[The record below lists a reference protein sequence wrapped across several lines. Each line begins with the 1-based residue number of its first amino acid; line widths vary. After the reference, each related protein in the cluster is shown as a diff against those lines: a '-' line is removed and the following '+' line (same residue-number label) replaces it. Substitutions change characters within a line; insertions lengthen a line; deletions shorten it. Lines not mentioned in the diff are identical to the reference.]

1 MRIDKLSGNVAA
13 ALGVRKWVV
22 MMFAL
27 SQIALV
33 LMLIAFL
40 TRGDTH
46 RETLVPPTIHKSFWV
61 EDDKVSKEYL
71 IEMGVFLAQ
80 LYFDVTPQN
89 VDFNHRALKR
99 YIDPRF
105 YGTLEIEAGAYAQK
119 IKKDNAS
126 TFMAIAMVMP
136 DEAKQRIAVQ
146 GILNTYLGDSRTSQV
161 NKTYVFEFGQRG
173 GRVLLTGMREGKNA
187 AQPFDGNSD
196 ETPAP

>member
-1 MRIDKLSGNVAA
+1 MRIDKLSGQVAVT
-13 ALGVRKWVV
+13 LGVRRWAV

-27 SQIALV
+27 SQIALL

-46 RETLVPPTIHKSFWV
+46 RETLVPPTIHATFWV

-89 VDFNHRALKR
+89 VDFNHRTLKS

-105 YGTLEIEAGAYAQK
+105 YGKLEIEAGAYAQK
-119 IKKDNAS
+119 IKADNAS

-146 GILNTYLGDSRTSQV
+146 GVLNTYLGDSRTSQV
-161 NKTYVFEFGQRG
+161 NKTYVFQFAQRG
-173 GRVLLTGMREGKNA
+173 GRALLTGMREGKNA
-187 AQPFDGNSD
+187 ARPF
-196 ETPAP
+196 EEITAP

>member
-13 ALGVRKWVV
+13 ALGVRKWLV

-40 TRGDTH
+40 TRGNTH
-46 RETLVPPTIHKSFWV
+46 RETLVPPTIHQSFWV
-61 EDDKVSKEYL
+61 ENDQVSKEYL
-71 IEMGVFLAQ
+71 VEMGVFMTQ

-89 VDFNHRALKR
+89 VDFNHRAIKK

-105 YGTLEIEAGAYAQK
+105 YGTLETEAGAYAQR
-119 IKKDNAS
+119 IKADNAS
-126 TFMAIAMVMP
+126 TFMAIATVVP

-173 GRVLLTGMREGKNA
+173 GRVLLTGMKEGKNA
-187 AQPFDGNSD
+187 TQAFDES
-196 ETPAP
+196 PAP